1 MTHSSAPLLVA
12 QNISKA
18 FYHPKTVQI
27 LKEISL
33 EIAAGESV
41 AIVGRS
47 GEGKSTLLQIL
58 GTLEDPCAGGLYIEK
73 EKVTPYNRTRL
84 RNEKIG
90 FVFQSFH
97 LLEDYTALENV
108 LMPAHIARQPIGKGS
123 RAEKRA
129 LFLLEKVGLSD
140 RAHFHTK
147 LLSGGEKQRVALAR
161 AMCNDPCLI
170 LADEPSGNLD
180 SQTAQLI
187 HNILISF
194 AHNPSKAL
202 LLVTHDRELAA
213 LCSRQYE
220 LRNGTLETLNL
231 FPLNA
236 GNRFL

>member
-1 MTHSSAPLLVA
+1 MTKQTLLEA
-12 QNISKA
+12 HNISKA
-18 FYHPKTVQI
+18 FYQPKKVAI

-33 EIAAGESV
+33 SVAAGESV

-58 GTLEDPCAGGLYIEK
+58 GTLEEPCAGSLFIEG
-73 EKVTPYNRTRL
+73 EKVSSANRTSL
-84 RNEKIG
+84 RNAKIG

-97 LLEDYTALENV
+97 LLEDYTALENI
-108 LMPAHIARQPIGKGS
+108 LMPARIARQSTGKDS
-123 RAEKRA
+123 FAEKRA
-129 LFLLEKVGLSD
+129 FALLDKVGLAD

-187 HNILISF
+187 HDILIDF
-194 AHNPSKAL
+194 AQHPSKAL
-202 LLVTHDRELAA
+202 LLVTHDRELARV
-213 LCSRQYE
+213 CSRQYE
-220 LRNGTLETLNL
+220 LSKGILIEY
-231 FPLNA
+231 
-236 GNRFL
+236 

>member
-1 MTHSSAPLLVA
+1 MEANMESSTIPLLEA
-12 QNISKA
+12 HNISKS
-18 FYHPKTVQI
+18 FYHPKMVSI
-27 LKEISL
+27 LKGITL
-33 EIAAGESV
+33 QVQAGESI

-58 GTLEDPCAGGLYIEK
+58 GTLEEPCQGSLYIEGQ
-73 EKVTPYNRTRL
+73 KVIHSNRTRL

-108 LMPAHIARQPIGKGS
+108 LMPAQIARQPIGRGS
-123 RAEKRA
+123 HAEERA
-129 LFLLEKVGLSD
+129 LSLLEKVGLAD

-161 AMCNDPCLI
+161 AMCNNPSLI

-180 SQTAQLI
+180 RQTAQMI
-187 HNILISF
+187 HEILLLF
-194 AHNPSKAL
+194 AHDQHKAL
-202 LLVTHDRELAA
+202 LLVTHDRELAR

-220 LRNGTLETLNL
+220 LRNGLLL
-231 FPLNA
+231 DL
-236 GNRFL
+236 